1 MNSYKRHGVFFK
13 FSSRTAEFFPKPF
26 LWLMLIIVPFLTSCG
41 GDSDSDNTPVVIS
54 PVALSIS
61 SQPTDQ
67 SVVDGAPA
75 QFAVVATGAGT
86 LRYQWRRNDSDIA
99 GAQGSSYTLAAAAL
113 ADSGASFSVQVSDDN
128 TAVISAS
135 AALTVTP
142 GPDVPVI
149 LAPAIVAPPASTSA
163 VVGFTVSFTVTASGT
178 APLAYQWQR
187 NGIDLPGETRSSL
200 NWSAA
205 LADSGAQFR
214 VVVSNAAGSVT
225 SAFATLAV
233 NAAAVA
239 PTITTEPMA
248 QSVEQG
254 QQVSFS
260 VVAAG
265 TAPFSYQWQR
275 NSTNIAGANAASYTT
290 PVLTQAAD
298 DGALYRVI
306 VTNAVGSVT
315 SIEAAVS
322 VTQTLL
328 ACSGG
333 AQAGWCWVEPKPHG
347 NTLRDVQH
355 LGDDVF
361 VAAGGGGTFMR
372 STDGGATWNVTFAIG
387 SSVNGMHF
395 VDESVGFAVGDQGFI
410 ARTDD
415 GGQTWT
421 PQVSSVQTTLND
433 VNFFDADLGLA
444 VGNSN
449 TILRTTDGGASW
461 TPATVSPF
469 GHAYGVSFADADIAV
484 AVGLNG
490 ARLRSTD
497 GGANWTRL
505 DTPVDVRETRTLR
518 SVTFASDTTGFAV
531 GGRSNLILRT
541 DDAGLT
547 WANVPGAGGDGSCGF
562 EAISLSGAN
571 MLAAATCGWI
581 AHSADGGASWTKF
594 PAVGF
599 KLETDTY
606 GVAFGSGGVAIA
618 VGAEGQLYR
627 TTDSGVSWTT
637 IYPERVAQNF
647 WNVYFDNASTA
658 YIVGSTSY
666 KSVDGGLSW
675 AQDDSLPSG
684 ARVMTSTNGAL
695 LTGGTNHY
703 IHRSVDGGVTWS
715 VLYYRQSLQ
724 AVLNNFYFYNASLG
738 YAYGRSAST
747 IMTMDGGLTW
757 LPASWGL
764 GEAVGI
770 HFFSE
775 DIGVYVGVGRIY
787 RTVNGG
793 ANWSQVQYS
802 SQAFV
807 GAAFTGNIGVA
818 VGYSGVLYH
827 TSDQGLTW
835 TQATGISTEHFRG
848 VQTNASGSV
857 FIAYTESG
865 NMLRSVDGSSW
876 SRLASPVGGQI
887 NALRYYDDALGLAVG
902 DDGIILRTT
911 TGGQ

>member
-1 MNSYKRHGVFFK
+1 MNSYKRHGVFFNL
-13 FSSRTAEFFPKPF
+13 SSRTAGLSSKPF

-41 GDSDSDNTPVVIS
+41 GDSDSDNTPVVIP

-67 SVVDGAPA
+67 TVMDGAPA

-86 LRYQWRRNDSDIA
+86 LRYQWRRNDIDLA
-99 GAQGSSYTLAAAAL
+99 GAQGSSYTLAAATL

-149 LAPAIVAPPASTSA
+149 LAPAIVAPPTSTSA

-187 NGIDLPGETRSSL
+187 NGIDLPGGTSSRL

-233 NAAAVA
+233 DAAAVA

-265 TAPFSYQWQR
+265 TAPLSYQWQR
-275 NSTNIAGANAASYTT
+275 NSTNIAGANAASYIT
-290 PVLTQAAD
+290 PLLTQAAD

-306 VTNAVGSVT
+306 VTNAVDSVT
-315 SIEAAVS
+315 STEVAVS

-361 VAAGGGGTFMR
+361 VAAGVGGTFMR
-372 STDGGATWNVTFAIG
+372 STDGGATWDVTFAIG
-387 SSVNGMHF
+387 SNVNGMHF
-395 VDESVGFAVGDQGFI
+395 VDESVGFVVGDQGFI

-433 VNFFDADLGLA
+433 VHFFDTDLGLA
-444 VGNSN
+444 VGDSN

-469 GHAYGVSFADADIAV
+469 GHAYGVSFADADIVV

-505 DTPVDVRETRTLR
+505 DTPVDVRETRNLR
-518 SVTFASDTTGFAV
+518 SVTFTSDTTGFAV

-562 EAISLSGAN
+562 EAISVSGAN

-581 AHSADGGASWTKF
+581 AHSADSGATWTKV
-594 PAVGF
+594 PAGGS
-599 KLETDTY
+599 KLETYTY
-606 GVAFGSGGVAIA
+606 GVAFGTGAVAIA
-618 VGAEGQLYR
+618 VGAEGQFYR
-627 TTDSGVSWTT
+627 TTDAGVSWTT
-637 IYPERVAQNF
+637 IYPERVAQTF

-658 YIVGSTSY
+658 YIVGTTSY
-666 KSVDGGLSW
+666 KSVDAGLSW
-675 AQDDSLPSG
+675 AQDTSLPR
-684 ARVMTSTNGAL
+684 AMHAMTSVNGAL
-695 LTGGTNHY
+695 ITAGSNY
-703 IHRSVDGGVTWS
+703 SINRSVDGGLTWS
-715 VLYYRQSLQ
+715 NVFYLQSNSTLDS
-724 AVLNNFYFYNASLG
+724 FYFYNASLG
-738 YAYGRSAST
+738 YAYGKTAGAIVT
-747 IMTMDGGLTW
+747 TDGGLTW
-757 LPASWGL
+757 NPQFLGL
-764 GEAVGI
+764 GGVVGI
-770 HFFSE
+770 HFYS
-775 DIGVYVGVGRIY
+775 DLVGVYVGEGRIY

-802 SQAFV
+802 QWRIA
-807 GAAFTGNIGVA
+807 GAAFTGSGGVV
-818 VGYSGVLYH
+818 VGANGTLFH
-827 TSDQGLTW
+827 TSDMGATW
-835 TQATGISTEHFRG
+835 TLVAGVSTEHFRG
-848 VQTNASGSV
+848 VQTNSSGSL

-865 NMLRSVDGSSW
+865 NMLKSVDGSSW

-887 NALRYYDDALGLAVG
+887 NALRYYDDTLGLAVG